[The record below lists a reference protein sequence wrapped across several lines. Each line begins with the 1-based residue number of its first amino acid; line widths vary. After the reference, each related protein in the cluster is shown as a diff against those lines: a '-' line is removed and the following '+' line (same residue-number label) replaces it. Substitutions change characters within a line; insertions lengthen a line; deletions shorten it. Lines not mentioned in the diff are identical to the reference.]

1 MAVTDID
8 TEPDYLLPCGRALD
22 SVWDRLD
29 TVQNGGGDAHEASCA
44 HCRTARESLLGLR
57 TATRE
62 LIDEPDPP
70 PADLVERIMSAVR
83 AERRRGQVLGLA
95 TPHRG
100 TVAVSEQAVAVVLRF
115 AADSVAGVRA
125 RRVRLR
131 PVGVGPDGETVVH
144 ISMTIA
150 VEVNGEGVQGLV
162 PQVRERVTAAASART
177 GLLVGR
183 LDIAIVDVYQ
193 EGGR

>member
-1 MAVTDID
+1 MAVID
-8 TEPDYLLPCGRALD
+8 TDTEQEYVLPCGRGLD

-29 TVQNGGGDAHEASCA
+29 TVRNGGGDAHEASCI

-62 LIDEPDPP
+62 LIDQPDPP
-70 PADLVERIMSAVR
+70 PSDLVERIMSAVR
-83 AERRRGQVLGLA
+83 SELRRGQALGLP
-95 TPHRG
+95 TPHAG
-100 TVAVSEQAVAVVLRF
+100 TVAVSEQAVAVVLRY
-115 AADSVAGVRA
+115 AADSVPGVRA
-125 RRVRLR
+125 RRCRMQA
-131 PVGVGPDGETVVH
+131 VGTGPDGETVVH

-150 VEVNGEGVQGLV
+150 VEVNGDGVHGLV
-162 PQVRERVTAAASART
+162 PKVREAVTAAASART
-177 GLLVGR
+177 GLVVGR